1 MAFHDQYEDAP
12 LHQFIIV
19 TSILLLLSACNLQSA
34 QAPLSSSDIEKNQS
48 PTNIANTDSDNWEII
63 DEGLSWQTFTPD
75 NNSFAQM
82 AVLRID
88 PTIYKFQAVYQAG
101 NPAYLSGWQANLPDA
116 VALINA
122 NFFDP
127 NNNALGII
135 ISDGIRFGSPFRNTG
150 GTFIVENGI
159 PSIRSNQQ
167 PPDDSDGIEQAIEG
181 FPMLV
186 ENSQSIYFNN
196 RQTQPTRR
204 TLIAQDNDG
213 HILIFA
219 TPFLGLSLAELS
231 EYLPTSGLNIVTALN
246 LDGGGST
253 MMSIRP
259 IDYNISAFDP
269 VPAILAIYPR

>member
-12 LHQFIIV
+12 LHPFIIV

-34 QAPLSSSDIEKNQS
+34 QAPLTVSDLKKNQP
-48 PTNIANTDSDNWEII
+48 PTNIANIDTDNWEVI
-63 DEGLSWQTFTPD
+63 DEGLSWQTLTPD

-82 AVLRID
+82 AVLRVD
-88 PTIYKFQAVYQAG
+88 PTLYQFRAVYQAG
-101 NPAYLSGWQANLPDA
+101 NPAYLSDWQANLPDA
-116 VALINA
+116 IALINA
-122 NFFDP
+122 NFFDT

-135 ISDGIRFGSPFRNTG
+135 ISDSIRSGSPFRNTG

-159 PSIRSNQQ
+159 PSIRSNQ
-167 PPDDSDGIEQAIEG
+167 PHPYESNMIEQAIEG

-186 ENSQSIYFNN
+186 ENNQSIYFNN

-204 TLIAQDNDG
+204 TLIAQDSDG

-231 EYLPTSGLNIVTALN
+231 IYLPTSGLNIVTALN

-269 VPAILAIYPR
+269 VPAVLAIYPR